1 MLARSNID
9 PFASLNFRKNGKR
22 IIEEELPKIAETQR
36 IYFPDKRR
44 EDRNYRF
51 HKKVF
56 RLKRKSIKKKI
67 YLLIQ
72 RFVHNCSLWE
82 NTSVILT
89 KRNIIFILFASQTS
103 VLICYYL
110 GHYMRLY
117 LNTKRCQKST
127 NINVFSEICTKK
139 GGGGQRYRSSFNDSS
154 FRNKQQMKV
163 KISLESIFQF
173 GLGLRFPKS

>member
-56 RLKRKSIKKKI
+56 RLKRKSIKKDI
-67 YLLIQ
+67 
-72 RFVHNCSLWE
+72 FVN
-82 NTSVILT
+82 
-89 KRNIIFILFASQTS
+89 
-103 VLICYYL
+103 
-110 GHYMRLY
+110 
-117 LNTKRCQKST
+117 
-127 NINVFSEICTKK
+127 SEV
-139 GGGGQRYRSSFNDSS
+139 RS
-154 FRNKQQMKV
+154 
-163 KISLESIFQF
+163 
-173 GLGLRFPKS
+173 